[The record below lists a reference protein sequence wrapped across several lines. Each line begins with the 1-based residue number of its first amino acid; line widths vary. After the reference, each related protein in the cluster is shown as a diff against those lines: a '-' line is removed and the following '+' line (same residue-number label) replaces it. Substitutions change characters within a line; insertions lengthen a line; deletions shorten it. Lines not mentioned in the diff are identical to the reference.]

1 MIIFAQLDLTDM
13 VVLPNKKHDGRYFG
27 VLPTK
32 NVGDLS
38 WQKSLDLAKK
48 GGSGRNKFDVLGTE
62 FSFSARLWLATATR
76 NWKIS

>member
-1 MIIFAQLDLTDM
+1 MILMCFFVVTQRHGWCLIIFAQLDLTDM

-48 GGSGRNKFDVLGTE
+48 RRE
-62 FSFSARLWLATATR
+62 RPE
-76 NWKIS
+76 